1 MESMKNVFRFV
12 VGSLA
17 VAGVL
22 ALIRGW
28 SKVPDYLLMIVGM
41 AIVWLQASCLGSGYG
56 SGAARGSH
64 EIDPGDA
71 PPNKSLDRSAGSLFL
86 NLIV

>member
-22 ALIRGW
+22 ALFRGW

-41 AIVWLQASCLGSGYG
+41 AIVWAVSGLIREWIRKRR
-56 SGAARGSH
+56 S
-64 EIDPGDA
+64 
-71 PPNKSLDRSAGSLFL
+71 NKGP
-86 NLIV
+86 